1 MPRSNQEAHLDKQS
15 KMRDEMLK
23 LPQARAAAQDLLS
36 ELRANGNAISVK
48 KLWQIIK
55 FSPAVERPD
64 GKRKTISSGSIGL
77 TEEKALSL
85 LKRNLPKVLK
95 WKPVAE
101 LANELGVHRNTV
113 EQMVKSGGKQEM
125 LMLAADH
132 KLYIS
137 PKGAKLVKKE
147 VQERRKVD
155 QFTLLTDV
163 AKDLAIAPNLAQSF
177 FLSRNIPLE
186 KDIHGR
192 VRLSP
197 EQIEDLSRW
206 RYITKSW
213 REGRPIELD
222 GATYTPISKLA
233 EDKAALLEVPGTK
246 RHRVRVLREK
256 YALCSHRKENT
267 LPYHDKLSQY
277 VPSKIGIANARR
289 LSIADASKLIG
300 VGTSTIKK
308 WRSDNPELRGPV
320 HYFGRRAGVNI
331 EPFLVFARDKFLN
344 ETHLVKRGHAPA
356 AILALPLQAAAL
368 EIGLS
373 YRDVV
378 NRLDI
383 SSDTAKALMSKRG
396 VIKIDE
402 FKKLDT
408 LFFTDKRPLS
418 IYPSVQQA
426 IYFLHEVVGATCI
439 IVSPPTLCAAVQ
451 AAALARGKSPEK
463 IYLEMVS
470 LFKLADVWPQ
480 TYSDLKTKGSRSR
493 QLPMFT
499 MTYLAAIA
507 EPQRSIFSVA
517 DATMS
522 SRPMMRDIVIN
533 PGQLDFGFVTRIDMD
548 SDGRGKYKVSWMCQD
563 ANKRRSRK

>member
-15 KMRDEMLK
+15 KMREGMLK
-23 LPQARAAAQDLLS
+23 LPQAKAAAQDLLN
-36 ELRANGNAISVK
+36 ELRANGNAISVR
-48 KLWQIIK
+48 KLRQIIK
-55 FSPAVERPD
+55 FSPVVVKPN
-64 GKRKTISSGSIGL
+64 GKRKTISSSSIRL

-101 LANELGVHRNTV
+101 LAKELGVHRNNV
-113 EQMVKSGGKQEM
+113 EQLVKSKGKQEM

-137 PKGAKLVKKE
+137 PKGAKLVKEE
-147 VQERRKVD
+147 VRERKKVES
-155 QFTLLTDV
+155 FTLLTDV
-163 AKDLAIAPNLAQSF
+163 AKDLEIAPNLAQSF
-177 FLSRNIPLE
+177 FLTRKIPLG

-206 RYITKSW
+206 RYITKNW
-213 REGRPIELD
+213 REGRPIKVD
-222 GATYTPISKLA
+222 GTTYLSISRLA
-233 EDKAALLEVPGTK
+233 EEKAALLEVPGTK
-246 RHRVRVLREK
+246 RHRICVLREK
-256 YALCSHRKENT
+256 YALQAHRKESA

-277 VPSKIGIANARR
+277 VSEEIGNANVQR

-300 VGTSTIKK
+300 VSTSTIKK
-308 WRSDNPELRGPV
+308 WRSDNPKLCGPV
-320 HYFGRRAGVNI
+320 QYFGKRAGVDI

-344 ETHLVKRGHAPA
+344 ETHLVKRGKAAA

-368 EIGLS
+368 EIGIPYKDLVS
-373 YRDVV
+373 
-378 NRLDI
+378 RLGT
-383 SSDTAKALMSKRG
+383 SPDTEKALMSKRG
-396 VIKIDE
+396 MIESVE

-408 LFFTDKRPLS
+408 LFFTEKRPLS
-418 IYPSVQQA
+418 LYPSVQQA

-439 IVSPPTLCAAVQ
+439 IVPPPTLCAAVQ
-451 AAALARGKSPEK
+451 AAALARRKSPEI
-463 IYLEMVS
+463 IYHEMVS

-493 QLPMFT
+493 QLPLFT
-499 MTYLAAIA
+499 LTYLVAIA
-507 EPQRSIFSVA
+507 EPQRYIFSIA

-522 SRPMMRDIVIN
+522 ARPMMRDIVIN
-533 PGQLDFGFVTRIDMD
+533 PRQLDFGFVTRIDTD
-548 SDGRGKYKVSWMCQD
+548 SDGRDRYKVKWMCE
-563 ANKRRSRK
+563 AASKRRGRR